1 MFYVLCNDL
10 LQRKQRSSMNSIVEI
25 EEYEAW
31 IILHRIADLITR
43 YETLIF
49 SNAQV
54 TAQQFWVLMTIAF
67 LEDQH
72 KDPITISDLVTQHD
86 RNLASISSMIDRIE
100 QKGLIEKKIRDLPD
114 RRSIRIIITEKG
126 YKVLKLASKNRIK
139 LINDLFG
146 SFSKHEIKKT
156 SDQNKKIRDRLEE
169 LTSVSIEERNYK
181 PDASLVTQFLNTLNS

>member
-1 MFYVLCNDL
+1 M
-10 LQRKQRSSMNSIVEI
+10 SSTVEV
-25 EEYEAW
+25 EEYDAW
-31 IILHRIADLITR
+31 MVMHRIADLINR

-72 KDPITISDLVTQHD
+72 KDPITLSDLVTQYD

-100 QKGLIEKKIRDLPD
+100 QKGLIEKKFRDLPD

-146 SFSKHEIKKT
+146 SLSKHEIKKT
-156 SDQNKKIRDRLEE
+156 SDQNKKIRDKLEE

-181 PDASLVTQFLNTLNS
+181 PDASLVTQFLNKLSC

>member
-1 MFYVLCNDL
+1 M
-10 LQRKQRSSMNSIVEI
+10 SSTIEV
-25 EEYEAW
+25 EEYDAW
-31 IILHRIADLITR
+31 MVLHRIADLINR

-126 YKVLKLASKNRIK
+126 YRVLKLASKNRIK
-139 LINDLFG
+139 LISNLFD
-146 SFSKHEIKKT
+146 SFSKDELKTT
-156 SDQNKKIRDRLEE
+156 SDQNKKIRARLEE
-169 LTSVSIEERNYK
+169 LTSIGVEERNYK
-181 PDASLVTQFLNTLNS
+181 PDASLVTQFLNQLYS